1 MNSTE
6 STTVVGVFEDHSTA
20 QRAVN
25 ELKRMGFTDD
35 QIGVIS
41 HDRSHGTE
49 DRAGD
54 GDESYVGEGAAAGL
68 ATGAGLGAL
77 WGLGIIAGVLPAIG
91 PAIAG
96 GTLAA
101 ILSSAAAGAAAAGL
115 AGALVGLGMS
125 KEEAEYYEGEFK
137 SGRTLVTVKAGA
149 RNHEARSLLR
159 RLGATDISDRGTRP
173 ATHATTA
180 STMSHTSSESA
191 LRQPAHTTTTAK
203 GEACSTG
210 IAGHST
216 AGMSAQ
222 HTGTLGKN
230 TVQAT
235 EEKLRVQK
243 DKVEA
248 GTVNVRKEV
257 HTEHKTIDVP
267 VEREEVVIERRPASG
282 QPASGPMGG
291 KQEINIPVREEE
303 VHIEKTP
310 VVKEEVSIGKRT
322 VRENEK
328 VSADVRKEEIK
339 VDTKGDVNVRDTRR

>member
-1 MNSTE
+1 MTSTE
-6 STTVVGVFEDHSTA
+6 STTVVGVFDDHSTA

-25 ELKRMGFTDD
+25 ELKRMGFTDE

-41 HDRSHGTE
+41 HNRSESGRTS
-49 DRAGD
+49 DAAGD
-54 GDESYVGEGAAAGL
+54 DDESYVGEGAAAGL

-159 RLGATDISDRGTRP
+159 RLGATDISDRGTRQSMP
-173 ATHATTA
+173 AA
-180 STMSHTSSESA
+180 STSSGSA
-191 LRQPAHTTTTAK
+191 LRQPTHETTSAK
-203 GEACSTG
+203 GESCSTG
-210 IAGHST
+210 MAGQHT
-216 AGMSAQ
+216 AGTSAQ
-222 HTGTLGKN
+222 RTGNLGKD
-230 TVQAT
+230 TFQST
-235 EEKLRVQK
+235 EEQLRVQK
-243 DKVEA
+243 DQVEA

-282 QPASGPMGG
+282 QPATGAMGG

-310 VVKEEVSIGKRT
+310 VVKEEVSVGKRT

-328 VSADVRKEEIK
+328 VGADIRKEEIK

>member
-1 MNSTE
+1 MTSTE
-6 STTVVGVFEDHSTA
+6 STTVVGVFDDHSSA

-25 ELKRMGFTDD
+25 ELKRIGFTDE

-41 HDRSHGTE
+41 HKRNE
-49 DRAGD
+49 AGEID
-54 GDESYVGEGAAAGL
+54 SGDESYAGEGAAAGL

-77 WGLGIIAGVLPAIG
+77 WGLGIVAGVLPAIG

-125 KEEAEYYEGEFK
+125 KEEADYYEGEFK

-159 RLGATDISDRGTRP
+159 RLGATDISDRGTRQAMP
-173 ATHATTA
+173 AATTTA
-180 STMSHTSSESA
+180 SRSTSESA
-191 LRQPAHTTTTAK
+191 LRQPTTSAT
-203 GEACSTG
+203 GQSCSTP
-210 IAGHST
+210 
-216 AGMSAQ
+216 GMSAERA
-222 HTGTLGKN
+222 GSLGKG

-235 EEKLRVQK
+235 EEKLHVGK
-243 DKVEA
+243 EKVEA
-248 GTVNVRKEV
+248 GNVNIRKEV

-267 VEREEVVIERRPASG
+267 VEREEVVVERRPASG
-282 QPASGPMGG
+282 QPASGAMGG
-291 KQEINIPVREEE
+291 QQEINIPVREEE
-303 VHIEKTP
+303 VRVEKTP
-310 VVKEEVSIGKRT
+310 VVKEEVSVGKRT

-328 VSADVRKEEIK
+328 VGADIRKEEIK
-339 VDTKGDVNVRDTRR
+339 VEKQGDVNVRDNRRNT

>member
-1 MNSTE
+1 MTSTE
-6 STTVVGVFEDHSTA
+6 STTVVGVFDDHSAA

-41 HDRSHGTE
+41 HNRSDRTA
-49 DRAGD
+49 DQTGD
-54 GDESYVGEGAAAGL
+54 DDESYVGEGAAAGL

-137 SGRTLVTVKAGA
+137 SGRTLVTVKAGG
-149 RNHEARSLLR
+149 RNTEARSVLR
-159 RLGATDISDRGTRP
+159 RLGATDISDRGTRT
-173 ATHATTA
+173 AGTTA
-180 STMSHTSSESA
+180 ATSQSA
-191 LRQPAHTTTTAK
+191 LRQPTTTAK
-203 GEACSTG
+203 GEACETGMAGSHTSGASTR
-210 IAGHST
+210 
-216 AGMSAQ
+216 AGMPGK
-222 HTGTLGKN
+222 GTF
-230 TVQAT
+230 QAT
-235 EEKLRVQK
+235 EEKLDVHK

-282 QPASGPMGG
+282 QPATGAMGG

-310 VVKEEVSIGKRT
+310 VVKEEISIGKRT

-328 VSADVRKEEIK
+328 VSADLRKEEIK
-339 VDTKGDVNVRDTRR
+339 VDTQGDVNVKDTRR